1 MFGSKESDSA
11 TPENKKVPILDF
23 EGKKYDI
30 DSFPDDVK
38 EILKGLQVADTQI
51 RMHRDTLRLLDL
63 GRNSLGIQLKQKL
76 ENISPIENQK
86 KKINFLRQV
95 CFKDLF

>member
-30 DSFPDDVK
+30 DSLPDDVK

-51 RMHRDTLRLLDL
+51 RMHKDTLRLLDL

-76 ENISPIENQK
+76 ENISPIEN
-86 KKINFLRQV
+86 
-95 CFKDLF
+95 

>member
-1 MFGSKESDSA
+1 MFGSKESESA

-51 RMHRDTLRLLDL
+51 RMHKDTLRLLDL

-76 ENISPIENQK
+76 ENISPIEN
-86 KKINFLRQV
+86 
-95 CFKDLF
+95 

>member
-1 MFGSKESDSA
+1 MFGSKESESA

-51 RMHRDTLRLLDL
+51 RMHKDTLRLLEL
-63 GRNSLGIQLKQKL
+63 ARNSLGVQLKQKL
-76 ENISPIENQK
+76 GSISPLDN
-86 KKINFLRQV
+86 
-95 CFKDLF
+95 

>member
-1 MFGSKESDSA
+1 MFGSKESESA
-11 TPENKKVPILDF
+11 TPENKKVPVLDF

-51 RMHRDTLRLLDL
+51 RMHKDTLRLLDL

-76 ENISPIENQK
+76 ENISPIEN
-86 KKINFLRQV
+86 
-95 CFKDLF
+95 

>member
-1 MFGSKESDSA
+1 MVGYIKYKNLKMFGSKESDSA

-76 ENISPIENQK
+76 ENISPIEN
-86 KKINFLRQV
+86 
-95 CFKDLF
+95 

>member
-1 MFGSKESDSA
+1 MFGSKESESA
-11 TPENKKVPILDF
+11 PPENKKVPILDF

-51 RMHRDTLRLLDL
+51 RMHKDTLRLLDL

-76 ENISPIENQK
+76 ENISPIEN
-86 KKINFLRQV
+86 
-95 CFKDLF
+95 